1 MSGSEPAV
9 VVLGASGILGSRI
22 VTLLEQALPDRRVIG
37 AGRHP
42 AAAGTAE
49 ARFLDLED
57 PASFAKALAD
67 TALLVHAAGPY
78 DHDVRPLV
86 ETCLAADIDY
96 VDLAEDVD
104 FVRRVRR
111 AARGA
116 ESAARLVPGCST
128 VPGLVGVLARCFE
141 GRDEVTDLEVYLSL
155 GARNPVG
162 PGLLY
167 GLLRPLGAP
176 SPLGEPWF
184 RSLRTFTFRDGL
196 ERSFGSYPIAL
207 PDGAFRKV
215 GADLPVRLFVGFDR
229 GALNQLLV
237 GASRLVPRLSREA
250 LQALV
255 HRALPLAR
263 AAAGA
268 GCDGAGA
275 GTRGDRGR
283 ARGSRRSGASGGL
296 GGPLPVGGRRGRAP
310 WCAAPRRARVAT
322 VRPGLASRTGV
333 YGPRGHELNAAC
345 ADAGFE
351 GGPSC

>member
-57 PASFAKALAD
+57 PASFAKALVD

-86 ETCLAADIDY
+86 ETCLASDIDY

-229 GALNQLLV
+229 QALNQLLV

-263 AAAGA
+263 AAARLGA
-268 GCDGAGA
+268 REGRLAVRARDATGRERGRVEIVAGHEGLDVPALPVVWAARCLLEHGGAVPGGVLRLDELVSPRSA
-275 GTRGDRGR
+275 LDWLR
-283 ARGSRRSGASGGL
+283 ARGY
-296 GGPLPVGGRRGRAP
+296 
-310 WCAAPRRARVAT
+310 T
-322 VRPGLASRTGV
+322 VREVTS
-333 YGPRGHELNAAC
+333 
-345 ADAGFE
+345 
-351 GGPSC
+351 

>member
-86 ETCLAADIDY
+86 ETCLASDIDY

-229 GALNQLLV
+229 QALNQLLV

-263 AAAGA
+263 AAARLGGREGRLAVRARDATGRERGRVEIVAGHEGLDVPALPVVWAARCLLEHGGA
-268 GCDGAGA
+268 VPGGVLRLDELVSPRSAL
-275 GTRGDRGR
+275 DWLR
-283 ARGSRRSGASGGL
+283 ARGY
-296 GGPLPVGGRRGRAP
+296 
-310 WCAAPRRARVAT
+310 T
-322 VRPGLASRTGV
+322 VREVTS
-333 YGPRGHELNAAC
+333 
-345 ADAGFE
+345 
-351 GGPSC
+351 